1 METKKKQGNKANEDS
16 NDSLYVN
23 KGESMAK
30 PDPDNNT
37 LTEAIE
43 VLNEL
48 PKDKMEILTNG
59 MNLVLSQS
67 YRGPIPPASEVIK
80 YKNASP
86 DAPDRIFK
94 MAELEQSSR
103 IRQKDKDIHNSFIL
117 KLLGQ
122 IYGLLVAILFGIGSI
137 YLGLNGHD
145 WLAGSLGGLTVISL
159 VSVFVLSKLPKNN

>member
-1 METKKKQGNKANEDS
+1 MKKLNKANYYS

-30 PDPDNNT
+30 PYLDNNT
-37 LTEAIE
+37 LSEAIE

-59 MNLVLSQS
+59 MSLVMSQS

-80 YKNASP
+80 YKDATP

-94 MAELEQSSR
+94 MAEFEQDSR
-103 IRQKDKDIHNSFIL
+103 IRQKDKEIHNNFIL

-122 IYGLLVAILFGIGSI
+122 IYGLLVAFLFGLGSV